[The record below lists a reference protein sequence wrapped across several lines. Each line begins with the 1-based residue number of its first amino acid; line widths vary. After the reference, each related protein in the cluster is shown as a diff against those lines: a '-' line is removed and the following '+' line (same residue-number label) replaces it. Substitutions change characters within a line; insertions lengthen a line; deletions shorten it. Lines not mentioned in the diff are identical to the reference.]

1 MISVFILHSPW
12 DSDSWACFV
21 FPAGGRRGMEDVVV
35 EVGWV
40 LTAQPSVRLGYFVP
54 CWQQGIIRCK
64 PGGETWFRGFRL
76 ERHCRVR
83 LHLEHTQGCVVLTAL
98 LFSAHRMLSVLTLV
112 SKAGSTVCHFKAS
125 FFSWL

>member
-1 MISVFILHSPW
+1 
-12 DSDSWACFV
+12 
-21 FPAGGRRGMEDVVV
+21 MEDVVV

-54 CWQQGIIRCK
+54 CWQEGIIRCK

-83 LHLEHTQGCVVLTAL
+83 LHLEHTLMRGSNCSSL
-98 LFSAHRMLSVLTLV
+98 L
-112 SKAGSTVCHFKAS
+112 STQDAQCADS
-125 FFSWL
+125 S